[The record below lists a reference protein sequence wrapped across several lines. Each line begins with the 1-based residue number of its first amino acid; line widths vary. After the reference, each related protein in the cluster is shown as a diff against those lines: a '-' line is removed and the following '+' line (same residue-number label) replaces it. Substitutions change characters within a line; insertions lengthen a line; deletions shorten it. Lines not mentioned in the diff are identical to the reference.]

1 MPQKTRE
8 AIRDLRRAEFIHL
21 HTKGSHRKFYH
32 PKANLT
38 VIVSGGLGDDVPKYL
53 EQQIKDYIQRSKQ

>member
-1 MPQKTRE
+1 
-8 AIRDLRRAEFIHL
+8 
-21 HTKGSHRKFYH
+21 
-32 PKANLT
+32 LT